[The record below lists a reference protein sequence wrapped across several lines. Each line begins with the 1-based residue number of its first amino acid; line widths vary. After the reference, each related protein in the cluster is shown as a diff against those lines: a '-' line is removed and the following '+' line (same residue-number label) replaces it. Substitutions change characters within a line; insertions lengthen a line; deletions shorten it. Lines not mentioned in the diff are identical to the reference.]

1 MFDDDVKVDD
11 VVANDDDGVNVDND
25 NTVKEV
31 WVWID
36 RWKNKLIY

>member
-11 VVANDDDGVNVDND
+11 VVASAANDDDGVNVDND

-31 WVWID
+31 WVWKDGKI
-36 RWKNKLIY
+36 N